1 MGFLN
6 THIRFHAN
14 LNCDKLRIS
23 YADYNF
29 ISLFCT
35 AHQMSKYFWKAW
47 TVSVSVK
54 KKMVWPWRKSHWSL
68 CKASPCLC
76 CMVLLQW
83 WEELDLSQ
91 ITQPPS
97 GLPVHCCQLRRGRL
111 WIAEVVPA
119 FYQNYSKFRAVFPK
133 HNMKSVSCWYCCSTI
148 MNGANRSTALLMKW

>member
-1 MGFLN
+1 MQ
-6 THIRFHAN
+6 TT
-14 LNCDKLRIS
+14 IS
-23 YADYNF
+23 YFFYALHTRWENIFGRLGQF
-29 ISLFCT
+29 ICLS
-35 AHQMSKYFWKAW
+35 
-47 TVSVSVK
+47 K
-54 KKMVWPWRKSHWSL
+54 KKKKLVWPWRKSHWSL

-76 CMVLLQW
+76 CIVLLQW

-133 HNMKSVSCWYCCSTI
+133 HNMKSVAVIVVRQLW
-148 MNGANRSTALLMKW
+148 MV